1 MYFFEFNHTFD
12 KEDLSYIWQ
21 NLPPKSATEIEMAES
36 TITHPLLTNELMGVR
51 SAETGRALESE
62 LQWMVFKVKQRANV
76 DYYKKRLVSVGTDS
90 TTGFKFSMGGVPV
103 SLEDIKI
110 SYNWPYD
117 YFSLVEFANIES
129 EVTFENPPAVPNES
143 YLPELTANQQA
154 IFDRSS
160 DE

>member
-1 MYFFEFNHTFD
+1 
-12 KEDLSYIWQ
+12 
-21 NLPPKSATEIEMAES
+21 
-36 TITHPLLTNELMGVR
+36 MGVR

-90 TTGFKFSMGGVPV
+90 TTGFEFSMGGVPV
-103 SLEDIKI
+103 SLEDIKF

-129 EVTFENPPAVPNES
+129 EVTFENPPSVPNES
-143 YLPELTANQQA
+143 YLPELTTNQHEIEVVA
-154 IFDRSS
+154 
-160 DE
+160 DEETETLLSPKIKYKTKIKTVQDSN